1 MTGSESIS
9 RTHWHAFNSSMNLH
23 VAASVTCAFGNLWH
37 PVLNK
42 EYPWLFSFWACN
54 IGAIANLPTGLMS
67 FVTRTD
73 TFPSFFLFL
82 FFFCFVETHLYK
94 DGNPMHSTII
104 ISAQKSFRRW
114 HNRLGA
120 ARHFQA
126 CWFGIWFQLKA
137 EERNFVRLNLTHFWR
152 DLELSHLVSR
162 IWRSFRRLRTHYA
175 INWISESRRIISW
188 LQVKKKEET
197 PQSQYTV

>member
-42 EYPWLFSFWACN
+42 EYLWLFSFWACN

-94 DGNPMHSTII
+94 LRRKPY
-104 ISAQKSFRRW
+104 AQYNYYFSSEEFPEMAQSFRCTSFSGLLVWNLISTKGWRKKLCTSKF
-114 HNRLGA
+114 NAFL
-120 ARHFQA
+120 
-126 CWFGIWFQLKA
+126 
-137 EERNFVRLNLTHFWR
+137 ERSWTFPPCFPHLTSFPPFTDTLR
-152 DLELSHLVSR
+152 D
-162 IWRSFRRLRTHYA
+162 
-175 INWISESRRIISW
+175 
-188 LQVKKKEET
+188 
-197 PQSQYTV
+197 